1 MKKTYIVP
9 CSIAMNFVKRLGLT
23 DVQLV
28 VRDDLRG
35 MMAQSLGVSGDE
47 TMTSGDFLSNKRQN
61 GPWNDKT
68 SSNPSG
74 PWTNMNE

>member
-9 CSIAMNFVKRLGLT
+9 CSIAMNFVT
-23 DVQLV
+23 E
-28 VRDDLRG
+28 G
-35 MMAQSLGVSGDE
+35 MMAQSLRVSGDE

-61 GPWNDKT
+61 GPWNNET

>member
-9 CSIAMNFVKRLGLT
+9 CSIAINFVT
-23 DVQLV
+23 E
-28 VRDDLRG
+28 G
-35 MMAQSLGVSGDE
+35 MMSQSLGVSSDE

-74 PWTNMNE
+74 PWANMNE

>member
-9 CSIAMNFVKRLGLT
+9 CSIAMNFVT
-23 DVQLV
+23 E
-28 VRDDLRG
+28 G
-35 MMAQSLGVSGDE
+35 MMAQSVEVSSDE
-47 TMTSGDFLSNKRQN
+47 TMTSGDFLSNKRQK
-61 GPWNDKT
+61 GLWNNET

>member
-9 CSIAMNFVKRLGLT
+9 CSIAMNFVT
-23 DVQLV
+23 E
-28 VRDDLRG
+28 G
-35 MMAQSLGVSGDE
+35 MMAQSLRVSSDE
-47 TMTSGDFLSNKRQN
+47 TMTSDDFLSNKRQN
-61 GPWNDKT
+61 GPWNNET